1 MKIRWTGG
9 SVRFRITPSELEALE
24 RGQTVR
30 EELAVGDGWSAAIFP
45 GTATTG
51 IELKASELIL
61 HLSDAD
67 GKRLAAPDAEGVYF
81 TQEGKQP
88 LRYYIEKDFPCIH
101 PRASQVKEDS
111 GETFSPTEEFTA
123 RKARESV

>member
-9 SVRFRITPSELEALE
+9 SVRFRITPSEMEALQN
-24 RGQTVR
+24 GLPVR
-30 EELAVGDGWSAAIFP
+30 EELAVGDGWSAAIYP

-51 IELKASELIL
+51 IELKDSELIL

-67 GKRLAAPDAEGVYF
+67 GKHLAAPNAEGVYF
-81 TQEGKQP
+81 TQEGKLP
-88 LRYYIEKDFPCIH
+88 LRYYIEKDFPCVH
-101 PRASQVKEDS
+101 PRASQALES
-111 GETFSPTEEFTA
+111 PGETFSPSEEFKA

>member
-9 SVRFRITPSELEALE
+9 SVRFRITPSEWEALQN
-24 RGQTVR
+24 GQTVQ
-30 EELAVGDGWSAAIFP
+30 EELAVGDGWRAAIYP
-45 GTATTG
+45 GTAATS
-51 IELKASELIL
+51 IELKAGELIL

-67 GKRLAAPDAEGVYF
+67 GKRLGAPDAEGVYF

-101 PRASQVKEDS
+101 PRASQAQETP
-111 GETFSPTEEFTA
+111 GETFSPTEKFKA